1 MTGDVALD
9 YLSLKG
15 APLGWDQLLDVRRMA
30 DFYFKPRKVLNSK
43 EKMRNAS
50 NLKSYYGFV
59 RNNAKIYFGKT
70 LDGNMIQRD
79 IPHVDVRTQTGSGFY
94 DRHIKSSEEKVEQFK
109 DNHTTNTC

>member
-1 MTGDVALD
+1 
-9 YLSLKG
+9 
-15 APLGWDQLLDVRRMA
+15 
-30 DFYFKPRKVLNSK
+30 
-43 EKMRNAS
+43 MRNAS

-70 LDGNMIQRD
+70 SDGNMIQRD
-79 IPHVDVRTQTGSGFY
+79 IPHLDVRTQTGSGFY